1 MPRVTGIGGIFI
13 KARDPEALAE
23 WYRIHL
29 GVPYR
34 KNEGAGFRWSDDPKV
49 DGGMSVFSIFP
60 QNSTYFAPSASTLMI
75 NFRVDDLDGLLVK
88 LAAEGVA
95 VDPKREDYDYGRFAW
110 IFDPEGNKVELWQ
123 PLTISES

>member
-1 MPRVTGIGGIFI
+1 
-13 KARDPEALAE
+13 
-23 WYRIHL
+23 
-29 GVPYR
+29 
-34 KNEGAGFRWSDDPKV
+34 
-49 DGGMSVFSIFP
+49 MSVFSIFP